1 MADTETPLQSM
12 SPPSFLRRLYDR
24 VFPKVP
30 DFFLLLSEQC
40 FQVAH
45 TAGLLIEFMETGDPS
60 VGKQIR
66 QDEHEADRIKV
77 RNLHTLNEAFSTPI
91 DREDIYRAIIDLD
104 EVVNYCKTTVS
115 EMDVLGLVPDK
126 FSLEMALHIK
136 EGVDSLVS
144 GYARLATAPEAA
156 AIDADTARKAER
168 KVEKAY
174 RRAIAAL
181 FQGDD
186 YITMFKRREIYRH
199 LSNAADR
206 MSNAAN
212 TLHDIV
218 VKIC

>member
-1 MADTETPLQSM
+1 MDSNDDDRQKPI
-12 SPPSFLRRLYDR
+12 FRRLFDR

-30 DFFLLLSEQC
+30 DFFRLLAEQAI
-40 FQVAH
+40 QVSH
-45 TAGLLIEFMETGDPS
+45 TANLLVEYMETGDAAI
-60 VGKQIR
+60 GQQIR
-66 QDEHEADRIKV
+66 QDEHEADRLKI

-91 DREDIYRAIIDLD
+91 DREDIYRAILDMD

-115 EMDVLGLVPDK
+115 EMSVLEVTPDK
-126 FSLEMALHIK
+126 FDLEMALHLK
-136 EGVDSLVS
+136 EGVDALVA
-144 GYARLATAPEAA
+144 GFTKLATQPGAA
-156 AIDADTARKAER
+156 ALDADMARKAER
-168 KVEKAY
+168 KAEKSY

-206 MSNAAN
+206 MANCAN

-218 VKIC
+218 VKIT

>member
-1 MADTETPLQSM
+1 MDSNDDDRQKPI
-12 SPPSFLRRLYDR
+12 FRRLFDR

-30 DFFLLLSEQC
+30 DFFHLLAEQAI
-40 FQVAH
+40 QVNH
-45 TAGLLIEFMETGDPS
+45 TANLLVEYMETGDATI
-60 VGKQIR
+60 GQQIR
-66 QDEHEADRIKV
+66 QDEHEADRLKI

-91 DREDIYRAIIDLD
+91 DREDIYRAIVDMD

-115 EMDVLGLVPDK
+115 EMSVLEVTPDK
-126 FSLEMALHIK
+126 FDLEMALHLK
-136 EGVDSLVS
+136 EGVDALVA
-144 GYARLATAPEAA
+144 GFTKLATQPDAA
-156 AIDADTARKAER
+156 ALDADMARKAER
-168 KVEKAY
+168 KAEKSY

-206 MSNAAN
+206 MANCAN

-218 VKIC
+218 VKIT